1 MRQPPK
7 IGNCKTFTNFWLAK
21 KLVNIIFALV
31 RPGRNRARGDNGEID
46 AIIDQSEHVHLY
58 NHRSNHT
65 DKQYSQRRVFF
76 QEKSFVIW
84 RPPLAIPHRLYPH

>member
-1 MRQPPK
+1 M
-7 IGNCKTFTNFWLAK
+7 
-21 KLVNIIFALV
+21 

-46 AIIDQSEHVHLY
+46 AIIDQSEHAHLY

-76 QEKSFVIW
+76 QEKRFVIW
-84 RPPLAIPHRLYPH
+84 RPPLPIPHRLYPH